1 MQEWFNWQSWK
12 DCVPKGT
19 ASSNLALSAIEREK
33 ACILAVRVNLYN
45 LSYNML
51 KIYLARH
58 GQDEDNASGILNG
71 HRDFPLTE
79 VGVNQAQTLA
89 DKIKNAD
96 INFDIIYSSPFKRTL
111 QTAKIIAEN
120 TDIKNNIVRL
130 DLLKERNFGVMT
142 GKPAKDIEILCAPD
156 ILKTKTITYFLS
168 PKGAETFP
176 DLCNRAKEIIDF
188 VTKKHKNGSVLLV
201 TSGDIGKMIYASYYN
216 LD

>member
-1 MQEWFNWQSWK
+1 
-12 DCVPKGT
+12 
-19 ASSNLALSAIEREK
+19 
-33 ACILAVRVNLYN
+33 
-45 LSYNML
+45 ML

-58 GQDEDNASGILNG
+58 GQDEDNANGVLNG

-79 VGVNQAQTLA
+79 VGINQAQTLA

-96 INFDIIYSSPFKRTL
+96 IKFDAIYSSPLKRTL

-120 TDIKNNIVRL
+120 TNLEDVV
-130 DLLKERNFGVMT
+130 LLEGLIERNFGVMT
-142 GKPAKDIEILCAPD
+142 GKPAKDTEILCAPD